1 MLCERCGGGLGHL
14 QNGANHMPNPPGRVR
29 DTYRHGDV
37 RGAAVAEGT
46 ALLAH
51 EPNTP
56 LSLREIARRV
66 GVAHHALHHHFGDKS
81 ALERALA
88 AHGFHQLADC
98 VADTDGPAAFVSAYA
113 RFALANRRLY
123 ELMMS
128 QPYAMLET
136 DAELRRASGRVI
148 ATAVAVFAPAEP
160 DAETARRIVAR
171 SWMLTHGGLA
181 LHATGALRMRD
192 DEAFVA
198 ELLRIAGL
206 APNEPDGP
214 QPLWGDHI
222 KEHQP

>member
-1 MLCERCGGGLGHL
+1 
-14 QNGANHMPNPPGRVR
+14 MPSRPSRVR

-37 RGAAVAEGT
+37 HGAAVAEGM

-66 GVAHHALHHHFGDKS
+66 GVAHHALHHHFGNKK

-88 AHGFHQLADC
+88 AQGFHQLADR
-98 VADTDGPAAFVSAYA
+98 VAGAEDPAEFVSAYA
-113 RFALANRRLY
+113 RFALEQRRLY

-128 QPYAMLET
+128 QPYGMLET
-136 DAELRRASGRVI
+136 DAELRAAAGRVI
-148 ATAVAVFAPAEP
+148 AIALTVFAPDAP
-160 DAETARRIVAR
+160 DPETARRIVAR

-206 APNEPDGP
+206 APNEPEGP

-222 KEHQP
+222 KEHHP

>member
-1 MLCERCGGGLGHL
+1 
-14 QNGANHMPNPPGRVR
+14 MPSQPVRVR
-29 DTYRHGDV
+29 GTYRHGDV
-37 RGAAVAEGT
+37 RGAAVAEGM

-66 GVAHHALHHHFGDKS
+66 GVAHHALNHHFGDKK

-88 AHGFHQLADC
+88 AQGFHQLAER
-98 VADTDGPAAFVSAYA
+98 VADAEDPAAFVSAYA
-113 RFALANRRLY
+113 RFALELRRLY

-128 QPYAMLET
+128 QPYAMLDT
-136 DAELRRASGRVI
+136 DAELRAAAGRVI
-148 ATAVAVFAPAEP
+148 AIALAVFAPDQP
-160 DAETARRIVAR
+160 DPEVARRIVAR

-192 DEAFVA
+192 DDAFVA

-206 APNEPDGP
+206 APNDPEGP